1 MCHEGL
7 GLMHQNPCVKE
18 IPSDCEKKLLNF
30 QEYAILFR
38 KKQNCVFM
46 HIGNTV
52 EAAMYFDMLGNYIV
66 DAKGAKEVQ
75 IRSTSYGKKCVMVM
89 L

>member
-1 MCHEGL
+1 V
-7 GLMHQNPCVKE
+7 HQNPYVKE

-30 QEYAILFR
+30 QEYAIQFR
-38 KKQNCVFM
+38 KKQNCVFKR
-46 HIGNTV
+46 IGNTV
-52 EAAMYFDMLGNYIV
+52 EAAMYFDMLGNYII

-75 IRSTSYGKKCVMVM
+75 IRSTSYGKNCVMAI